1 METLRIHLILMIL
14 AMTLGCTENEEKKDV
29 IMDEGGI
36 IVSQWEQVW
45 ADEFDGEAIDESQW
59 NKLRW
64 RPGWVN
70 NEQQAYT
77 DRDTNLYL
85 DDGYLVIQ
93 GLTEPGYYGT
103 DYTGTAYNAD
113 YTSGRVNTDDKVSW
127 TYGRFDIRAKLPK
140 GNGSWPAIWM
150 LGENIASV
158 GWPSCGEIDIMEHV
172 GFDNGVI
179 HDQSIQKIITI

>member
-1 METLRIHLILMIL
+1 MMLT
-14 AMTLGCTENEEKKDV
+14 MTLGCTENEEKKDG
-29 IMDEGGI
+29 IIDEGGI

-45 ADEFDGEAIDESQW
+45 ADEFDGEAIDESHW

-77 DRDTNLYL
+77 NRDTNLYL
-85 DDGYLVIQ
+85 DNGYLVIQ

-113 YTSGRVNTDDKVSW
+113 YT
-127 TYGRFDIRAKLPK
+127 
-140 GNGSWPAIWM
+140 
-150 LGENIASV
+150 
-158 GWPSCGEIDIMEHV
+158 
-172 GFDNGVI
+172 
-179 HDQSIQKIITI
+179 